1 MTTNIAIL
9 KVLSSYP
16 GGQVSLDALKRDL
29 AMLSTREWSTRM
41 RALSALAGPISLFG
55 DELVDRESSGWR
67 ITSAGRDL
75 LDKLEDRARILAD
88 KPELTVVAS
97 SRLESKPGQ
106 QPPIQAHLRLV
117 GSA

>member
-16 GGQVSLDALKRDL
+16 DGQASLDALKSDL

-55 DELVDRESSGWR
+55 DKLVTRESRGWG
-67 ITSAGRDL
+67 ITPEGRAL
-75 LDKLEDRARILAD
+75 LESVEQVARSRD
-88 KPELTVVAS
+88 QKPELVLVS
-97 SRLESKPGQ
+97 SRPAVNGQ
-106 QPPIQAHLRLV
+106 QRPLLLSLV
-117 GSA
+117 RSA